1 MSVTASTMVR
11 DPLADHLLTPQ
22 NAALAVID
30 YQPSQISAVRSMDAD
45 VLLKNIMSTVKLAK
59 LFDVPVVHST
69 INATG
74 GSGPTAPELADLL
87 EDDPPI
93 DRTTMNAWEDPAFVD
108 AVRATGRR
116 KLILCALWTEICMSF
131 PALDALRE
139 GYDVYTV
146 TDAIGGTSAEA
157 HRAGLER
164 FIQAGG
170 RPISWVALAGELQR
184 DWARAETVE
193 GLRQI
198 VLTERLLQE

>member
-1 MSVTASTMVR
+1 MSITASTAVR

-30 YQPSQISAVRSMDAD
+30 YQPSQ
-45 VLLKNIMSTVKLAK
+45 
-59 LFDVPVVHST
+59 F
-69 INATG
+69 
-74 GSGPTAPELADLL
+74 
-87 EDDPPI
+87 
-93 DRTTMNAWEDPAFVD
+93 
-108 AVRATGRR
+108 
-116 KLILCALWTEICMSF
+116 
-131 PALDALRE
+131 
-139 GYDVYTV
+139 
-146 TDAIGGTSAEA
+146 AIAGTSVDA